1 MLYLHKHAAQSSDAA
16 TPGANAM
23 PFSKVCRLVSE
34 STRALLSRRGV
45 SGLQL
50 ALAAQT
56 SHSTGIRIGIDMG
69 KRGTR

>member
-1 MLYLHKHAAQSSDAA
+1 
-16 TPGANAM
+16 M

-34 STRALLSRRGV
+34 PTRGLLSRRGGGV
-45 SGLQL
+45 SGLLL